1 MSDSCGSCG
10 HDWEYHQHDGCW
22 YTVKQARPGTNAAC
36 PCSASK
42 SYDVQ
47 ALARDLLLASQD
59 KFTRMIL
66 DELDLSRIPHLELRK
81 HIEAARTANSA
92 LESAL
97 YDVYD
102 IAYDIDGER
111 D

>member
-1 MSDSCGSCG
+1 MTDSCGSCG
-10 HDWEYHQHDGCW
+10 HDWEYHQQDGCW

-42 SYDVQ
+42 FYDVQ
-47 ALARDLLLASQD
+47 ALARELLHASQD
-59 KFTRMIL
+59 KFTSMIL

-92 LESAL
+92 LESSL
-97 YDVYD
+97 YDVCVT
-102 IAYDIDGER
+102 AYDIEGEWE
-111 D
+111 

>member
-1 MSDSCGSCG
+1 MSDICVSCG
-10 HDWEYHQHDGCW
+10 HDWEYHRQDGCW
-22 YTVKQARPGTNAAC
+22 YAVKQARPGTNAAC

-47 ALARDLLLASQD
+47 TLAHDLLLASQD
-59 KFTRMIL
+59 KFMRMVL

-92 LESAL
+92 LESSL
-97 YDVYD
+97 YDVY
-102 IAYDIDGER
+102 ATVYDLDREW

>member
-1 MSDSCGSCG
+1 MTNICVSCG
-10 HDWEYHQHDGCW
+10 HDWEYHRQDGCW
-22 YTVKQARPGTNAAC
+22 YAVKQARPGTNAAC

-42 SYDVQ
+42 SYDVH
-47 ALARDLLLASQD
+47 ALAHDLLLASQD
-59 KFTRMIL
+59 KFMRMVL

-92 LESAL
+92 LDSAL
-97 YDVYD
+97 FDVYD
-102 IAYDIDGER
+102 TAYDIDGER

>member
-1 MSDSCGSCG
+1 
-10 HDWEYHQHDGCW
+10 
-22 YTVKQARPGTNAAC
+22 
-36 PCSASK
+36 
-42 SYDVQ
+42 
-47 ALARDLLLASQD
+47 LAHDLLLASQD
-59 KFTRMIL
+59 KFTRMVL

>member
-10 HDWEYHQHDGCW
+10 HDWEYHQQDGCW
-22 YTVKQARPGTNAAC
+22 YMVKQARPGTNAGC

-47 ALARDLLLASQD
+47 AMARDLLRASQD
-59 KFTRMIL
+59 TFTRMVL
-66 DELDLSRIPHLELRK
+66 DELDLSRIPHPELRK
-81 HIEAARTANSA
+81 HIEAARTANST

-97 YDVYD
+97 YDVY
-102 IAYDIDGER
+102 ATVYDIDGEW